1 MNNQEDKAVRKHKR
15 FPFRQDIMIDG
26 ARLCSSM
33 DISEGGLYIS
43 AIQYF
48 EENSIIDITIFSKEE
63 ELMVKAQVK
72 YSHPGMG
79 MGIMFIDLNDEQR
92 AKIKK
97 LIEGITEA
105 PP

>member
-15 FPFRQDIMIDG
+15 FPFRKDIMIDG
-26 ARLCSSM
+26 AKLCSSM

-43 AIQYF
+43 AMQYF
-48 EENSIIDITIFSKEE
+48 EENSIIYITISLKDE
-63 ELMVKAQVK
+63 ELTVKAQVR
-72 YSHPGMG
+72 YCQQGMG
-79 MGIMFIDLNDEQR
+79 VGIMFIDLNDEQR

>member
-1 MNNQEDKAVRKHKR
+1 
-15 FPFRQDIMIDG
+15 MIDG
-26 ARLCSSM
+26 AKLCSSM

-43 AIQYF
+43 TMQYF
-48 EENSIIDITIFSKEE
+48 EENSIIDITIPLKEA
-63 ELMVKAQVK
+63 ELTVKAQVK

>member
-1 MNNQEDKAVRKHKR
+1 
-15 FPFRQDIMIDG
+15 MIDG
-26 ARLCSSM
+26 AKLSSSM

-43 AIQYF
+43 AMQYF
-48 EENSIIDITIFSKEE
+48 EKNSIIDITIPLKEA
-63 ELMVKAQVK
+63 ELTVKVQVK